1 MERKL
6 AAILAADVVGY
17 SGLMER
23 DEAGTFERLRARR
36 KEIFEPEVE
45 KHHGRIFK
53 LTGDGV
59 LAEFAS
65 VVDAIECAVSV
76 QRGMAERN
84 ANVQDDERIDIRIG
98 INLGEIIVE
107 GDDRYGEGVNVA
119 ARLEQ
124 LADPGGI
131 CVSGKVAREVEKK
144 LAFDFEPMGQQRMK
158 NIAEPV
164 EAFRVKIDGARR
176 KPMVRPPWSRRQRM
190 AAAAL
195 PALLI
200 LAGGAVAL
208 TEYLRNPAATSRDR
222 PSIAVLPFTNM
233 SADPQQDYLA
243 DGISEDLITDLAK
256 VSGLFVISRNS
267 TFVYKGKAVVPAEV
281 ADALGVRY
289 LLEGSLRRD
298 GDRLRVN
305 AQLIDTKTSGHLWAD
320 RYDRT
325 MTDVF
330 ALQDDIT
337 RSIVAAL
344 QIELSESDQSR
355 VAQVETA
362 DVRAYDAFLQGWELY
377 RNHTPQ
383 GHAAA
388 ISYLE
393 QAIAFDPSYGRAH
406 AALAL
411 TYYEIADAGW
421 SQQLG
426 YTDESMFKRS
436 RQQLDQAMQH
446 HPTSTAHL
454 LQGEWLRVAGRFDEA
469 VTESE
474 RGVALDPSDSEA
486 LANLGNILI
495 SAGRAQ
501 DGLDAVTSAMR
512 IDPHSPPFYLHYL
525 AKAQFGVDKFA
536 DAAATW
542 EEATR
547 RNPDQSWWFVF
558 LASAYGHLGRLDD
571 AKTAVAKADAGFAG
585 WVPRT
590 TVLLASALA
599 YKERADLDRLLDG
612 LRKAGVPELPFDF
625 DARARD
631 QLGGDEIRA
640 LLFGHTVRGTYP
652 NGSPFEMTRTADG
665 AIAGTPG
672 SETGRAV
679 VEGNRLCDLDL
690 VSGRLCEAVLRNPA
704 GSAAERNEY
713 IFVTPFKQASF
724 SVTE

>member
-1 MERKL
+1 MVCLVQRWVRVAAAADVDVVMERKL

-65 VVDAIECAVSV
+65 VVGAIECAVSV

-84 ANVQDDERIDIRIG
+84 ASVQDDKRIDVRIG
-98 INLGEIIVE
+98 INLGEVIVE

-144 LAFDFEPMGQQRMK
+144 LAFAFEPMGQQRMK

-190 AAAAL
+190 AIAAL

-200 LAGGAVAL
+200 VAGGAVAL
-208 TEYLRNPAATSRDR
+208 TEYLRNPAATSRER

-289 LLEGSLRRD
+289 LLEGSVRRD

-305 AQLIDTKTSGHLWAD
+305 AQLIDAKTSGHLWAD

-337 RSIVAAL
+337 RGIVAAL
-344 QIELSESDQSR
+344 KVQLSESDQGR

-388 ISYLE
+388 IPYLE
-393 QAIAFDPSYGRAH
+393 RAIAFDPSYGRAH
-406 AALAL
+406 AASPSP
-411 TYYEIADAGW
+411 T
-421 SQQLG
+421 
-426 YTDESMFKRS
+426 TRS
-436 RQQLDQAMQH
+436 SIRGGASSWDT
-446 HPTSTAHL
+446 PT
-454 LQGEWLRVAGRFDEA
+454 
-469 VTESE
+469 
-474 RGVALDPSDSEA
+474 
-486 LANLGNILI
+486 N
-495 SAGRAQ
+495 
-501 DGLDAVTSAMR
+501 
-512 IDPHSPPFYLHYL
+512 
-525 AKAQFGVDKFA
+525 
-536 DAAATW
+536 
-542 EEATR
+542 
-547 RNPDQSWWFVF
+547 
-558 LASAYGHLGRLDD
+558 
-571 AKTAVAKADAGFAG
+571 
-585 WVPRT
+585 
-590 TVLLASALA
+590 
-599 YKERADLDRLLDG
+599 
-612 LRKAGVPELPFDF
+612 
-625 DARARD
+625 
-631 QLGGDEIRA
+631 
-640 LLFGHTVRGTYP
+640 
-652 NGSPFEMTRTADG
+652 
-665 AIAGTPG
+665 
-672 SETGRAV
+672 
-679 VEGNRLCDLDL
+679 
-690 VSGRLCEAVLRNPA
+690 
-704 GSAAERNEY
+704 
-713 IFVTPFKQASF
+713 
-724 SVTE
+724 